1 MCHVPVRR
9 HQPVHP
15 KFVLGGG
22 RGFGM
27 GKCPGAGAS
36 LSCLCHA
43 VAAVSRHMFFGLDWM
58 YVHTVSCT
66 LNPSINEPKMFG

>member
-1 MCHVPVRR
+1 
-9 HQPVHP
+9 
-15 KFVLGGG
+15 
-22 RGFGM
+22 M